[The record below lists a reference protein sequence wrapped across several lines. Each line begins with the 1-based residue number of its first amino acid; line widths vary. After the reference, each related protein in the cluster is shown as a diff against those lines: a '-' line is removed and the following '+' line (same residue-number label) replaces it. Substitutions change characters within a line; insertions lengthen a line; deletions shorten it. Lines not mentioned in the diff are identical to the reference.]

1 MKPFS
6 SLFRP
11 VLTLS
16 RAQFQEVC
24 GSLGDRIVELC
35 SPDLIVVVPR
45 AGDFIWEELKKI
57 PVFEGVNVVKIKAQ
71 RRLTKHKSKGFI
83 KPVLVKF
90 PRSINNLLRHL
101 ESIVRELMFYL
112 RGPGVSPLLE
122 YEDGVV
128 DCVVKAKRIVVIDD
142 AIDSG
147 VSIKSILE
155 FLKQKNALATI
166 HVAVITTTFEEP
178 LVCADISLY
187 DRQIIRFHW
196 AEDYDAPKN

>member
-16 RAQFQEVC
+16 GAQFHDAC
-24 GSLGDRIVELC
+24 ALLGDRINELC

-45 AGDFIWEELKKI
+45 AGDFIWGELKKI
-57 PVFEGVNVVKIKAQ
+57 PAFEEVNVVQIKAQ
-71 RRLTKHKSKGFI
+71 RGFTKHKSKGLI
-83 KPVLVKF
+83 KPVLVRL
-90 PRSINNLLRHL
+90 PRAINNFLRHL
-101 ESIVRELMFYL
+101 EATVRELMFYL
-112 RGPGVSPLLE
+112 RGPGVSRFLE

-128 DCVVKAKRIVVIDD
+128 DCVVKAKRIVIIDD

-147 VSIKSILE
+147 VSIKNIRE
-155 FLKQKNALATI
+155 FLSQKNPLATI

-178 LVCADISLY
+178 LVFADISLY
-187 DRQIIRFHW
+187 DRQIIRFPW
-196 AEDYDAPKN
+196 AEDYDSPQN